1 MAATTRS
8 RTARKT
14 TAAKAAPVPEPEEL
28 EEELEE
34 LADDEEFEEIEDA
47 PAQAAPAG
55 RKTRSAG
62 ADITFGVAHLAEY
75 LTNKLKKPV
84 STRELRTLIR
94 RMARE
99 TERAGGPRVNREI
112 VAGNR
117 TRYDWPNG
125 LKDQEVKNIIAA
137 YEGGESE
144 AAKKEALEKLKS
156 DSAAKRAAKAPTTP
170 AKATA
175 KKAAKP
181 KPVAED
187 DEDEEL
193 DFDDED

>member
-1 MAATTRS
+1 MAAATRS
-8 RTARKT
+8 RTAKKT
-14 TAAKAAPVPEPEEL
+14 TAAKAAPAPEPEEL

-34 LADDEEFEEIEDA
+34 LDNDEEFEDIEEA
-47 PAQAAPAG
+47 PAQSTPAG

-75 LTNKLKKPV
+75 LTNKHKKPV
-84 STRELRTLIR
+84 TTRELRTLIR
-94 RMARE
+94 RMARD
-99 TERAGGPRVNREI
+99 ASGRVNREI

-125 LKDQEVKNIIAA
+125 LKDPEVKAIIAA

-144 AAKKEALEKLKS
+144 AAKKEALDALKAK
-156 DSAAKRAAKAPTTP
+156 SATKRAAAAPAP
-170 AKATA
+170 KATA
-175 KKAAKP
+175 KKKATPA
-181 KPVAED
+181 PVVED
-187 DEDEEL
+187 DDEEL